1 MGIKA
6 MSTGKKVMGGIGA
19 AAAIGGGAFA
29 AMSTSDTPDFK
40 SVGNQLMQGDRTF
53 DQFMSQIKEAEDEQD
68 KTAKSILDTQEQQTQ
83 IMRQASRRDE
93 RPPQALIEVRDSI
106 REAVLGINEQVRV
119 AQEGNSIME
128 RDPVVGSRPF
138 QIRGAGG

>member
-1 MGIKA
+1 
-6 MSTGKKVMGGIGA
+6 
-19 AAAIGGGAFA
+19 
-29 AMSTSDTPDFK
+29 
-40 SVGNQLMQGDRTF
+40 MQGDRTF
-53 DQFMSQIKEAEDEQD
+53 DQFMSQIKEAEEEQD

-128 RDPVVGSRPF
+128 RDPVMGSRPF
-138 QIRGAGG
+138 QPKEAGG